1 MGTEGVE
8 SEYISSQDEG
18 DSWNTKQNQIV
29 TSHAVDKGALIVL
42 SIYQI
47 QIPVILHVTCM
58 VRDLHTRSAAAQLS
72 CGYDEQRSAR
82 RLLGIRIAL

>member
-1 MGTEGVE
+1 
-8 SEYISSQDEG
+8 
-18 DSWNTKQNQIV
+18 
-29 TSHAVDKGALIVL
+29 
-42 SIYQI
+42 
-47 QIPVILHVTCM
+47 M